1 VRRKIIVAAFAA
13 MALAG
18 VQALARDAHAS
29 QRRFTYTYESAVL
42 NKGAVE
48 LEPWTTL
55 RTGKEEYYTSFDQR
69 VELEVGLSN
78 RLQTSFYL
86 NLHSTTEQAD
96 SSLQTDS
103 GFDGISNEWKL
114 KLRDPVADP
123 FGLGLYFEW
132 GASSSEVELEAKVIV
147 DKRSGNWLCAF
158 NATVEPEWEF
168 IMKGGANN
176 VEANNEFKYEFDLAG
191 TYFVKPSTSVGIE
204 VRNHNLHISSEDY
217 DHSVLFAGP
226 VVSYSSEAWWATLT
240 VMPQVA
246 KLKGSEIDAG
256 HSLVTSE
263 LEKLEVRMI
272 FGVDL

>member
-1 VRRKIIVAAFAA
+1 MLFLFVLTVSVAIAT
-13 MALAG
+13 
-18 VQALARDAHAS
+18 VSVAS
-29 QRRFTYTYESAVL
+29 ERRFTYTYESGVIAR
-42 NKGAVE
+42 GQVE
-48 LEPWTTL
+48 LEPWTTF
-55 RTGKEEYYTSFDQR
+55 RTGKEDYYRAFDQR
-69 VELEVGLSN
+69 VEFEVGLTS

-86 NLHSTTEQAD
+86 NLSAATALAD
-96 SSLQTDS
+96 STLQTES

-123 FGLGLYFEW
+123 FGLALYFEW
-132 GASSSEVELEAKVIV
+132 SASTRDVELETRVIA
-147 DKRSGNWLCAF
+147 DKRAGNWLYAF

-168 IMKGGANN
+168 ITQDGAN
-176 VEANNEFKYEFDLAG
+176 VDANSELKYEFNLAG
-191 TYFVKPSTSVGIE
+191 TYFVKPSTSVRIA

-217 DHSVLFAGP
+217 QHSVLFAGP
-226 VVSYSSEAWWATLT
+226 VVSYASEAWWATLT

>member
-1 VRRKIIVAAFAA
+1 MDARKFFVLALLVASIGTFAGGA
-13 MALAG
+13 S
-18 VQALARDAHAS
+18 AS
-29 QRRFTYTYESAVL
+29 QRRFTYTQESGVIAR
-42 NKGAVE
+42 GQVE
-48 LEPWTTL
+48 LEPSTTL
-55 RTGKEEYYTSFDQR
+55 LTGKEDYYTSFEQR
-69 VELEVGLSN
+69 VEFEIGLTG

-86 NLHSTTEQAD
+86 NMHATTEMAD

-123 FGLGLYFEW
+123 FGLGLYLELS
-132 GASSSEVELEAKVIV
+132 ASTDEVELEAKVIV
-147 DKRSGNWLCAF
+147 DKRAGNWLGAF

-168 IMKGGANN
+168 ITKDGAN
-176 VEANNEFKYEFDLAG
+176 VEANNEFKYEFNLAG

-226 VVSYSSEAWWATLT
+226 VVSYASEAWWATLT

-246 KLKGSEIDAG
+246 KLKGSEIDEG

>member
-1 VRRKIIVAAFAA
+1 MDVRGVFCVVALTAAVAAGTTYA
-13 MALAG
+13 
-18 VQALARDAHAS
+18 DAS
-29 QRRFTYTYESAVL
+29 QRRFTYTYESGVIAR
-42 NKGAVE
+42 GQVE

-55 RTGKEEYYTSFDQR
+55 RTGKEDYYTSFDER
-69 VELEVGLSN
+69 IELEVGLTS

-86 NLHSTTEQAD
+86 NLHSTTELAD
-96 SSLQTDS
+96 SSLQTDA

-132 GASSSEVELEAKVIV
+132 GASSSEVELEGKVIV
-147 DKRSGNWLCAF
+147 DKRAGNWLYAF

-168 IMKGGANN
+168 ITKDGAN
-176 VEANNEFKYEFDLAG
+176 VEANNEFKYEFNLAG

-226 VVSYSSEAWWATLT
+226 VVSYASEAWWATLT

-246 KLKGSEIDAG
+246 KLKGSEIDDG

>member
-1 VRRKIIVAAFAA
+1 MDGRRMLFLFVLTVSVAIATVSA
-13 MALAG
+13 
-18 VQALARDAHAS
+18 AS
-29 QRRFTYTYESAVL
+29 QRRFTYTYESGVIAR
-42 NKGAVE
+42 GQVE
-48 LEPWTTL
+48 LEPWTTF
-55 RTGKEEYYTSFDQR
+55 RAGKEDYYRSFDER
-69 VELEVGLSN
+69 IELEVGLTS

-86 NLHSTTEQAD
+86 NLHSTTELAD

-132 GASSSEVELEAKVIV
+132 GATSSEVELEGKVIV
-147 DKRSGNWLCAF
+147 DKRAGNWLYAF

-168 IMKGGANN
+168 ITKDGAN
-176 VEANNEFKYEFDLAG
+176 VEANNELKYEFNLAG

-204 VRNHNLHISSEDY
+204 VRNHNLHIASEGY

-226 VVSYSSEAWWATLT
+226 VVSYASEAWWATLT

-246 KLKGSEIDAG
+246 KLKGSAIDEG

-263 LEKLEVRMI
+263 LTKLEVRMI

>member
-1 VRRKIIVAAFAA
+1 MHVRKILLATATLTVAIAT
-13 MALAG
+13 
-18 VQALARDAHAS
+18 VSHAS
-29 QRRFTYTYESAVL
+29 QRRFTYTYESGVIAR
-42 NKGAVE
+42 GQVE

-55 RTGKEEYYTSFDQR
+55 RTGKEDYYTSFDQR
-69 VELEVGLSN
+69 IEVEVGLTG

-86 NLHSTTEQAD
+86 NLHSTTEMAD
-96 SSLQTDS
+96 SSLQTDT
-103 GFDGISNEWKL
+103 GFDGVSNEWKL

-132 GASSSEVELEAKVIV
+132 GATSSEFELEGKVIA
-147 DKRSGNWLCAF
+147 DKRAGNWLYAF

-168 IMKGGANN
+168 IPVEGTNDT
-176 VEANNEFKYEFDLAG
+176 EANLEFKYEFNLAG
-191 TYFVKPSTSVGIE
+191 TYFLKPSTSVGIE

-226 VVSYSSEAWWATLT
+226 VVSYASEAWWATLT

-256 HSLVTSE
+256 HTLVTSE

>member
-1 VRRKIIVAAFAA
+1 MNARRMLFFIVLVGSVAIAT
-13 MALAG
+13 
-18 VQALARDAHAS
+18 VSQAS

-42 NKGAVE
+42 ARGQVE

-55 RTGKEEYYTSFDQR
+55 LTGKEDYYTSFEQR
-69 VELEVGLSN
+69 IEFEVGLTS

-86 NLHSTTEQAD
+86 NLHSTTEMAD
-96 SSLQTDS
+96 SSLETDN
-103 GFDGISNEWKL
+103 GFDGVSNEWKL
-114 KLRDPVADP
+114 KLSDPVADP
-123 FGLGLYFEW
+123 VGFGLYFEW
-132 GASSSEVELEAKVIV
+132 GASSDEFELEGKVIV
-147 DKRSGNWLCAF
+147 DKRAGNFLYAF

-168 IMKGGANN
+168 IPKDGTND
-176 VEANNEFKYEFDLAG
+176 VESNLELKYEFDLAG

-246 KLKGSEIDAG
+246 KLKGSAIDEG

-263 LEKLEVRMI
+263 LTKLEVRMI